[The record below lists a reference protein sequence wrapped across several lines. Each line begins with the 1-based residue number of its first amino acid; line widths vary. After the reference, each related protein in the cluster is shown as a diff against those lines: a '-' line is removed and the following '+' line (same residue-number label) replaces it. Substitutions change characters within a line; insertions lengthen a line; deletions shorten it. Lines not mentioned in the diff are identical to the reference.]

1 MEGTQ
6 KWTYYGVDNLT
17 DWEQAFKIPVYILT
31 YTDENGVVK
40 YYATDENGNGM
51 FTEAADEAAKFDS
64 REDNQCQIVDNTGSF
79 ARVYDQTEEVEVD
92 GTTYTCDKVYD
103 NADDMPLDPAD
114 CTGITAQPG
123 YIIGENWE
131 MHGRWPW
138 QTFVNEGYLGGSK

>member
-1 MEGTQ
+1 MLISHEQVDG
-6 KWTYYGVDNLT
+6 KEHRNGPYYGVDNLT

-79 ARVYDQTEEVEVD
+79 VRVYDQTEEVEVD
-92 GTTYTCDKVYD
+92 GTTYS
-103 NADDMPLDPAD
+103 L
-114 CTGITAQPG
+114 
-123 YIIGENWE
+123 
-131 MHGRWPW
+131 
-138 QTFVNEGYLGGSK
+138 